1 MLKARTGQSA
11 TQLSEGRVL
20 VSGGENR
27 KGEMESSSEVYVLI
41 QE

>member
-1 MLKARTGQSA
+1 MKARTGQAA
-11 TQLSEGRVL
+11 TQLSEGRGL

-27 KGEMESSSEVYVLI
+27 KGEMEPSSEVYVLT